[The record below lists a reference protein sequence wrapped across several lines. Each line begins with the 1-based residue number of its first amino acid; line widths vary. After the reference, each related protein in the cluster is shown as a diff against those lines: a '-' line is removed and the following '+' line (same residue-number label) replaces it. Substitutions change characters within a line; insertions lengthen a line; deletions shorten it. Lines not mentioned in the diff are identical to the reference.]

1 MIYANGQQRNVQ
13 HTSFAL
19 EDIQVLLK
27 FYKIKGYFTW
37 RHFHIY
43 GNISLNFYQNEN
55 FLDKSCRE
63 NKKKII
69 FNTIFP

>member
-1 MIYANGQQRNVQ
+1 MIYANGQQRNMQ

-19 EDIQVLLK
+19 EDIKFLLK

-37 RHFHIY
+37 RHFYIY
-43 GNISLNFYQNEN
+43 ENISLNFCQNEN
-55 FLDKSCRE
+55 VLDKNCRG
-63 NKKKII
+63 NKKII